1 LTRRIAESG
10 RAEQRQMQVRKSL
23 SLPDIPLQIAAITLA
38 EGLKITQ
45 PLCANK
51 SPSLRPKAA
60 LPSWPVLIRNLH
72 ERNGDWE
79 KKWVGFQL
87 AIE

>member
-1 LTRRIAESG
+1 LTRKIAESG

-45 PLCANK
+45 PL
-51 SPSLRPKAA
+51 
-60 LPSWPVLIRNLH
+60 
-72 ERNGDWE
+72 
-79 KKWVGFQL
+79 
-87 AIE
+87 